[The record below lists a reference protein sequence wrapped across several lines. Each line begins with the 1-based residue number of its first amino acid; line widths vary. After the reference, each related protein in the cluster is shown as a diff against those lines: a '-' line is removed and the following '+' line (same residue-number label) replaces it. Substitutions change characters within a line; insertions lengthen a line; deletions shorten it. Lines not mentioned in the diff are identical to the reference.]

1 MIPRLPGRCSRA
13 QHGGPVLRHNG
24 DHHSS
29 TPIQL
34 TPTGPS
40 AMPETALGP
49 LCLTNGT
56 TRARL
61 PQQATLFLNTSL
73 IDGSRDGPVNA
84 VEPGLSDDVARS
96 AFAARR
102 SRSRP
107 NKHTGYTRAYGGGLQ
122 RSRYRSGRFERASA
136 IPGGGKGLRQI
147 CVSTLIRRPCR
158 VAGPSRRP
166 AGRAA

>member
-29 TPIQL
+29 TPIQM

-49 LCLTNGT
+49 LHTSNGT

-61 PQQATLFLNTSL
+61 PQQTTLFLNMFI
-73 IDGSRDGPVNA
+73 IDGTSDGPVNA

-136 IPGGGKGLRQI
+136 NPGKGKGLT
-147 CVSTLIRRPCR
+147 VKRRILLTFH
-158 VAGPSRRP
+158 
-166 AGRAA
+166 

>member
-1 MIPRLPGRCSRA
+1 M
-13 QHGGPVLRHNG
+13 LRHNV

-40 AMPETALGP
+40 AMPETAP
-49 LCLTNGT
+49 VSLCFTNGT

-61 PQQATLFLNTSL
+61 PQQTTLFLNTSL
-73 IDGSRDGPVNA
+73 IDGTSEGPVNA
-84 VEPGLSDDVARS
+84 VDPGLSDDVARS
-96 AFAARR
+96 AFAATR

-136 IPGGGKGLRQI
+136 IPGKGKGLSI
-147 CVSTLIRRPCR
+147 INL
-158 VAGPSRRP
+158 
-166 AGRAA
+166 

>member
-1 MIPRLPGRCSRA
+1 M
-13 QHGGPVLRHNG
+13 LRHNG

-40 AMPETALGP
+40 AIPETAPVSLRF
-49 LCLTNGT
+49 TNGT

-61 PQQATLFLNTSL
+61 PQQTTLFLNMFI
-73 IDGSRDGPVNA
+73 IDGTSDGPVNA
-84 VEPGLSDDVARS
+84 VEPGLSHDVARS

-136 IPGGGKGLRQI
+136 IPGGGKGLI
-147 CVSTLIRRPCR
+147 LIM
-158 VAGPSRRP
+158 
-166 AGRAA
+166 

>member
-1 MIPRLPGRCSRA
+1 
-13 QHGGPVLRHNG
+13 
-24 DHHSS
+24 
-29 TPIQL
+29 
-34 TPTGPS
+34 
-40 AMPETALGP
+40 MPETALGP
-49 LCLTNGT
+49 LCKSNGT

-61 PQQATLFLNTSL
+61 PQQTTLFLNIYI
-73 IDGSRDGPVNA
+73 IDGTSDGPVNA

-136 IPGGGKGLRQI
+136 NHGAGKGLTWAGHVI
-147 CVSTLIRRPCR
+147 VCVPR
-158 VAGPSRRP
+158 
-166 AGRAA
+166 

>member
-1 MIPRLPGRCSRA
+1 M
-13 QHGGPVLRHNG
+13 LRHNG

-34 TPTGPS
+34 TPIGPS
-40 AMPETALGP
+40 AMPETAP
-49 LCLTNGT
+49 ESLCASNGT

-61 PQQATLFLNTSL
+61 PQQTTLFLKGCH
-73 IDGSRDGPVNA
+73 IDGTSEGPVNA

-107 NKHTGYTRAYGGGLQ
+107 NKHTGYTRAYAGGLR

-136 IPGGGKGLRQI
+136 NPGSGKGLTPFPPWY
-147 CVSTLIRRPCR
+147 CPTVLGFA
-158 VAGPSRRP
+158 VAS
-166 AGRAA
+166 

>member
-1 MIPRLPGRCSRA
+1 M
-13 QHGGPVLRHNG
+13 LRHNV

-40 AMPETALGP
+40 AMPETAP
-49 LCLTNGT
+49 VSLCFTNGT

-61 PQQATLFLNTSL
+61 PRQTTLFLNMFI
-73 IDGSRDGPVNA
+73 IDVGPGTPVNA
-84 VEPGLSDDVARS
+84 VEPGLSYDVARS

-122 RSRYRSGRFERASA
+122 RSRYRSGRFRRALA
-136 IPGGGKGLRQI
+136 NPGKGKGL
-147 CVSTLIRRPCR
+147 T
-158 VAGPSRRP
+158 
-166 AGRAA
+166 

>member
-1 MIPRLPGRCSRA
+1 MIPHLPDQCSCA

-34 TPTGPS
+34 TPIGPS
-40 AMPETALGP
+40 AMPETAP
-49 LCLTNGT
+49 ESLCASNGT

-61 PQQATLFLNTSL
+61 PQQTTLFLKGCH
-73 IDGSRDGPVNA
+73 IDGTSDGPVNA

-107 NKHTGYTRAYGGGLQ
+107 NKHTGYTRAYAGGLR

-136 IPGGGKGLRQI
+136 IPGGGKGLTAPPAWALGG
-147 CVSTLIRRPCR
+147 STSALSGHP
-158 VAGPSRRP
+158 P
-166 AGRAA
+166 

>member
-1 MIPRLPGRCSRA
+1 M
-13 QHGGPVLRHNG
+13 LRHNV

-40 AMPETALGP
+40 AMPETAP
-49 LCLTNGT
+49 VSLCFTNGT

-61 PQQATLFLNTSL
+61 PQQTTLFLNMFI
-73 IDGSRDGPVNA
+73 IDGTSDGPVNA

-96 AFAARR
+96 AFAATR

-136 IPGGGKGLRQI
+136 NPGEGKL
-147 CVSTLIRRPCR
+147 L
-158 VAGPSRRP
+158 
-166 AGRAA
+166 

>member
-1 MIPRLPGRCSRA
+1 MIPRLPDRCSRA
-13 QHGGPVLRHNG
+13 QHGGPVLRQDG

-40 AMPETALGP
+40 AMTETAPESLRA
-49 LCLTNGT
+49 TNGT

-61 PQQATLFLNTSL
+61 PQQTTLFFNTCHMTGRL
-73 IDGSRDGPVNA
+73 EGPVNA

-136 IPGGGKGLRQI
+136 FPGGGKGLSHRN
-147 CVSTLIRRPCR
+147 VLGSMSIRLLRSATP
-158 VAGPSRRP
+158 GHM
-166 AGRAA
+166 

>member
-1 MIPRLPGRCSRA
+1 M
-13 QHGGPVLRHNG
+13 LRHNG

-49 LCLTNGT
+49 LCVTNGT

-61 PQQATLFLNTSL
+61 PQQTTLFLNMFI
-73 IDGSRDGPVNA
+73 IDGTSDGPVNA

-122 RSRYRSGRFERASA
+122 RSRYTYRRVDGSSARRHFPGRE
-136 IPGGGKGLRQI
+136 KG
-147 CVSTLIRRPCR
+147 
-158 VAGPSRRP
+158 
-166 AGRAA
+166 

>member
-1 MIPRLPGRCSRA
+1 M
-13 QHGGPVLRHNG
+13 LRHNV

-40 AMPETALGP
+40 AMPETALES
-49 LCLTNGT
+49 LHVTDGT

-61 PQQATLFLNTSL
+61 PQNRTLFLSQL
-73 IDGSRDGPVNA
+73 IIDGTSEGPVNA
-84 VEPGLSDDVARS
+84 VEPGLSDDIARS
-96 AFAARR
+96 AFAATR

-107 NKHTGYTRAYGGGLQ
+107 NKHTGYTRAYGGGLR

-136 IPGGGKGLRQI
+136 IPGAGKGLKLS
-147 CVSTLIRRPCR
+147 CAL
-158 VAGPSRRP
+158 
-166 AGRAA
+166 

>member
-1 MIPRLPGRCSRA
+1 M
-13 QHGGPVLRHNG
+13 LRHNV

-40 AMPETALGP
+40 AMPETAP
-49 LCLTNGT
+49 VSLCFTNGT

-61 PQQATLFLNTSL
+61 PRQTTLFLNMFI
-73 IDGSRDGPVNA
+73 IDVGPGTPVNA

-136 IPGGGKGLRQI
+136 IPGKGKGLSI
-147 CVSTLIRRPCR
+147 INL
-158 VAGPSRRP
+158 
-166 AGRAA
+166 